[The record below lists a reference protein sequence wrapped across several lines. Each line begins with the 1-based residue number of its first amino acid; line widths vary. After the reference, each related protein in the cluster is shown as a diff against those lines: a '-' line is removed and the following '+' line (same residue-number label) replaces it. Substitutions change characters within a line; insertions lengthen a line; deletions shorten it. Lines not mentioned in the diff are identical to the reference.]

1 MRRIFSVFALFV
13 FMGDLNGQ
21 VSTGT
26 MTGVVTDTSGGS
38 IPQAEVRITNQDTG
52 AVRSLTTQVSGA
64 YVARNL
70 PLGNYEVE
78 ARYTGFQPEI
88 KTGIVLT
95 IDQTLTLNFT
105 LQPGGQ
111 QEVVTV
117 VARSEQLVEAATS
130 SLGQA
135 IEDTEIRNLPLN
147 GRSYRQ
153 LIALSAGAVPA
164 VQGVFT
170 AGNYYMSGGRGDANA
185 FLLDGLDI
193 SQFSTGGPLTSIN
206 LEAVGEFKVIT
217 NSYSAEYGRTLSG
230 VVTASIK
237 GGTNEFHGSLFEF
250 FGPLNFEVQR

>member
-1 MRRIFSVFALFV
+1 MKRLFLL
-13 FMGDLNGQ
+13 FGLIAFPASLPGQ
-21 VSTGT
+21 LSTGT
-26 MTGVVTDTSGGS
+26 ITGLVIDSSGGS
-38 IPQAEVRITNQDTG
+38 IPEAEIRIVNQDTG
-52 AVRSLTTQVSGA
+52 SVRSLTTQVSGA

-78 ARYTGFQPEI
+78 ARYTGFQPET

-147 GRSYRQ
+147 GRNYRQ

-170 AGNYYMSGGRGDANA
+170 SGN
-185 FLLDGLDI
+185 
-193 SQFSTGGPLTSIN
+193 
-206 LEAVGEFKVIT
+206 
-217 NSYSAEYGRTLSG
+217 
-230 VVTASIK
+230 
-237 GGTNEFHGSLFEF
+237 
-250 FGPLNFEVQR
+250 